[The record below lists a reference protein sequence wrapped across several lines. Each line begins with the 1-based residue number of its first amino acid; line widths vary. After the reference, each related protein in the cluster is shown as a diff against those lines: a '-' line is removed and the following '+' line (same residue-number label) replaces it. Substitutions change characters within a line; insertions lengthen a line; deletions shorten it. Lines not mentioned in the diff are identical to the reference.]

1 MKYVI
6 LVFAAIL
13 YFTNPTSGDFQFY
26 IKDKIRTGLAEEDPL
41 VSIIATPLVSDA
53 VAEMTH
59 RSNYYLASKYT
70 IDASALQLFDQ
81 DARSKYEFIGVL
93 GNFIPLN

>member
-26 IKDKIRTGLAEEDPL
+26 IKDKIRTGFAEEDPL

-53 VAEMTH
+53 VAEMTY
-59 RSNYYLASKYT
+59 RSNYYLVSKYT

-81 DARSKYEFIGVL
+81 NARSKYEFIGVL

>member
-1 MKYVI
+1 
-6 LVFAAIL
+6 
-13 YFTNPTSGDFQFY
+13 
-26 IKDKIRTGLAEEDPL
+26 
-41 VSIIATPLVSDA
+41 
-53 VAEMTH
+53 MTH